1 MFAPGSGGQ
10 AASSL
15 RSSRRRQ
22 RTSLED
28 SVKPP
33 AAKRQRSSLRREPKQ
48 PAADK
53 NITTARE
60 YGNQPSAVTRDYGV
74 ETGPLQERTLAIRR
88 SEKTSKATSQTD
100 HAVILSSND
109 YYTVTQLPSG
119 SDQPGETISGPARC
133 IFNSESGFA
142 LLLSESRALIWP
154 YHTNVPA
161 RGGGGLLSV
170 SLSEWCTNDGDA
182 LMGTLISNA
191 TCTVP
196 GLFIIV
202 PATGK
207 MIYWETASNATF
219 VGIAKQKQSGLQ
231 GSITGLFY

>member
-53 NITTARE
+53 NIPPARE

-74 ETGPLQERTLAIRR
+74 ETGPLQERTLAIRS

-100 HAVILSSND
+100 HAVILVRLS
-109 YYTVTQLPSG
+109 
-119 SDQPGETISGPARC
+119 
-133 IFNSESGFA
+133 
-142 LLLSESRALIWP
+142 LLSIDHDFMLTILI
-154 YHTNVPA
+154 VFQ
-161 RGGGGLLSV
+161 RLLYRY
-170 SLSEWCTNDGDA
+170 T
-182 LMGTLISNA
+182 T
-191 TCTVP
+191 
-196 GLFIIV
+196 
-202 PATGK
+202 
-207 MIYWETASNATF
+207 
-219 VGIAKQKQSGLQ
+219 
-231 GSITGLFY
+231 SIWVRSTWRDNFW